1 MITEKYISKLL
12 YDHDCVIVP
21 ELGGFI
27 ANYSPARIHPVRHTF
42 TPPAR
47 TLAFNAILR
56 NNDGLLANAI
66 KSGMEIS
73 YAEAVELL
81 HNEVAEM
88 LEKIGKGEKISLA
101 QIGTLSNDRENN
113 IQFIPSQGTNYNSDS
128 YGLTNFTSPAIKREA
143 LHEKISR
150 RLMPQQ
156 AVRSSRRLP
165 ATLKW
170 AAVFL
175 PLISIGLWSA
185 FNPEKINS
193 LYSNYAS
200 FLPSSEKSVSVS
212 GKHEASQKPLT
223 KVIEKLPEQTTAE
236 VIETPV
242 AEEKPVVV
250 TTEADIY
257 FIIAGAFSVEENAQK
272 LSEELRLKGYDS
284 FIAGQNRRGLYRV
297 TLEGFSDK
305 ELALQKISEFRKG
318 EFPGAWLLTME

>member
-42 TPPAR
+42 APPSR

-66 KSGMEIS
+66 KTGLEIS
-73 YAEAVELL
+73 YTEAVELL

-113 IQFIPSQGTNYNSDS
+113 IQFVPAPGTNYNNDS
-128 YGLTNFTSPAIKREA
+128 YGLTSFTSPAIKREA

-185 FNPEKINS
+185 FNPKKINS
-193 LYSNYAS
+193 IYSNYAS
-200 FLPSSEKSVSVS
+200 FLPAAEKPAKVS
-212 GKHEASQKPLT
+212 GKSEAGLKNGT
-223 KVIEKLPEQTTAE
+223 KVIDKLPEQTSTE
-236 VIETPV
+236 VTETSV
-242 AEEKPVVV
+242 AEEKPVAVS
-250 TTEADIY
+250 TEADIY

-297 TLEGFSDK
+297 TVEGFSDK
-305 ELALQKISEFRKG
+305 ELALKKINEFRKG